1 MRILLIQASLSVCGA
16 IRCNASGIV
25 WRRKRKSWV
34 FLRAAHVPQAAVRW
48 WNRGIDSENRGS
60 FSRSICGLSPSK
72 KWRAPMRFRIYI
84 VSATVAVSLALSG
97 CGGHGVEVATT
108 SGGIVSGGS
117 GGTGSGTTS
126 GGTTSGGTTS
136 GGTTSGGT
144 TSGGTGSGGTGGG
157 SGGSGGSGG
166 GSGGSGGLAPGP
178 PGSGIPARTGAL
190 PSGEA
195 SLEAPVQGVVNGG
208 EDRAIVGAR
217 V

>member
-126 GGTTSGGTTS
+126 GGTTSGGTRIPGKYKGWS
-136 GGTTSGGT
+136 GLVSTASGLIAYGDDDQNFVVA
-144 TSGGTGSGGTGGG
+144 SAATGKPLWHFNVGQLIHASPMTYSVHGRQYFSIAAGSDVFSFALTG
-157 SGGSGGSGG
+157 
-166 GSGGSGGLAPGP
+166 P
-178 PGSGIPARTGAL
+178 
-190 PSGEA
+190 
-195 SLEAPVQGVVNGG
+195 
-208 EDRAIVGAR
+208 
-217 V
+217 

>member
-108 SGGIVSGGS
+108 SGGIGLRSPAFDGESPNRAQTTLAMVRARIAEVEFHLQEPGQVSMVYADDLRKRLS
-117 GGTGSGTTS
+117 Q
-126 GGTTSGGTTS
+126 
-136 GGTTSGGT
+136 
-144 TSGGTGSGGTGGG
+144 
-157 SGGSGGSGG
+157 
-166 GSGGSGGLAPGP
+166 LKE
-178 PGSGIPARTGAL
+178 RM
-190 PSGEA
+190 
-195 SLEAPVQGVVNGG
+195 
-208 EDRAIVGAR
+208 EDIEKWMKAEG
-217 V
+217 